1 MARILCIGDSITW
14 GAFDL
19 ELGGWV
25 NRLRLYYDNDH
36 RGEGGVYNLG
46 VSGDKVSDV
55 LKRFDVEVRA
65 RSRAEIKPIILAIG
79 INDSPHDSHP
89 EGTDPDLFE
98 RQYRELVTKSR
109 AVTDTVIIIGPTNIL
124 SDHPARHGYKNETIR
139 PYKEIIKKTAADEK
153 MPYIDVF
160 ESIAEKDLQ
169 LDGLHPEA
177 GGHEKIFQKVKE
189 VIDALNA

>member
-25 NRLRLYYDNDH
+25 NRLRLYYDNEH
-36 RGEGGVYNLG
+36 RGEGGVYSLG

-89 EGTDPDLFE
+89 EGTDLDAFGV
-98 RQYRELVTKSR
+98 QYRELVSKSR
-109 AVTDTVIIIGPTNIL
+109 AVTDTVIIIGPTNIM
-124 SDHPARHGYKNETIR
+124 SDHPDRHGYKNETIR
-139 PYKEIIKKTAADEK
+139 PYEEIIKKIAADEK
-153 MPYIDVF
+153 LPYIDVF
-160 ESIAEKDLQ
+160 GLIPESDLQ

-177 GGHEKIFQKVKE
+177 GGHELIFQKVKE
-189 VIDALNA
+189 ELNASR